1 MTARIGVLAAVLVL
15 GGLVAGCGDADRKGP
30 AGEPGQL
37 ALKDLGEFLKN
48 LPADAPL
55 PDRTRLFR
63 DRFAALETEIGK
75 VVVGQ
80 PEVVRGTLTALFV
93 GGHVLLEG
101 VPGLGK
107 TLLVRT
113 LAQALDLSFNRVQFT
128 PDLMPAD
135 IIGTNIISEAPDGK
149 RVFSFQPGPLFA
161 QIVLADE
168 INRATPK
175 TQSALLE
182 AMQEHSITV
191 GGTMHRLQEPFF
203 VMATQNP
210 IEQEGTYPLPE
221 AQLDRFF
228 FKLIVNYSGRE
239 EMATILDRTTR
250 GEWPQPERVMTGEEI
265 RQWQQLV
272 REVLVAPPVQDYAIR
287 LVLAT
292 HPQGEFATAE
302 ANKYIRR
309 GASPRGA
316 QAIVL
321 AGKVRALLE
330 GRYNVSFEDIRRVYL
345 PALRHRVLLNFEAQA
360 ENIPSDTVLAQILNE
375 VKEKPADLVKPVPA

>member
-1 MTARIGVLAAVLVL
+1 MQQRA
-15 GGLVAGCGDADRKGP
+15 
-30 AGEPGQL
+30 EQ
-37 ALKDLGEFLKN
+37 
-48 LPADAPL
+48 
-55 PDRTRLFR
+55 FR
-63 DRFAALETEIGK
+63 QAYNKLYAEIGK
-75 VVVGQ
+75 VIVGHSDI
-80 PEVVRGTLTALFV
+80 VHGVLTCLFV
-93 GGHVLLEG
+93 GGHALLEG

-113 LAQALDLSFNRVQFT
+113 LSQAIDLQFNRIQFT
-128 PDLMPAD
+128 PDLMPSD
-135 IIGTNIISEAPDGK
+135 IIGTNIISEGMDGK
-149 RVFSFQPGPLFA
+149 RVFSFQAGPLFA

-182 AMQEHSITV
+182 AMQEHSVTV
-191 GGTMHRLQEPFF
+191 GGTIHRLQEPFF

-228 FKLIVNYSGRE
+228 FKLIVNYSGRD

-250 GEWPQPERVMTGEEI
+250 SEWPKAEKVMDGAEI
-265 RQWQQLV
+265 LQWQELV

-287 LVLAT
+287 LVMAT
-292 HPQGEFATAE
+292 HPQGEFATPDT
-302 ANKYIRR
+302 NKYIRF

-316 QAIVL
+316 QALVL
-321 AGKVRALLE
+321 GGKVRALLE

-345 PALRHRVLLNFEAQA
+345 PAMRHRVLLNFEAQA

-375 VKEKPADLVKPVPA
+375 VKEKPGDIMKPVPA

>member
-1 MTARIGVLAAVLVL
+1 MPTANEFEAQVVQFRAAYQSVFNEISKVIVGHGEIVHGVLT
-15 GGLVAGCGDADRKGP
+15 C
-30 AGEPGQL
+30 
-37 ALKDLGEFLKN
+37 
-48 LPADAPL
+48 
-55 PDRTRLFR
+55 
-63 DRFAALETEIGK
+63 
-75 VVVGQ
+75 
-80 PEVVRGTLTALFV
+80 LFV
-93 GGHVLLEG
+93 GGHDLLEG

-113 LAQALDLSFNRVQFT
+113 LSEVLDLDFNRIQFT
-128 PDLMPAD
+128 PDLMPSD
-135 IIGTNIISEAPDGK
+135 IMGTNIISEGADGK
-149 RVFSFQPGPLFA
+149 RVFSFQPGPMFA

-168 INRATPK
+168 VNRATPK

-182 AMQEHSITV
+182 AMQEHSVTI
-191 GGTMHRLQEPFF
+191 GGTIHRLEEPFF

-250 GEWPQPERVMTGEEI
+250 GEWPTAEKVMDGAQI

-287 LVLAT
+287 LVMAT
-292 HPQGEFATAE
+292 HPQGEFATAD
-302 ANKYIRR
+302 ANRYIRC

-316 QAIVL
+316 QSLVL

-345 PALRHRVLLNFEAQA
+345 PSLRHRVLLNFEAQA
-360 ENIPSDTVLAQILNE
+360 ENIPSDTVLASILNE
-375 VKEKPADLVKPVPA
+375 VKEKPADLVRAAV

>member
-1 MTARIGVLAAVLVL
+1 MSSTTSMPERAEQFRQAYGRVRAELGKVIVGHGDVVDGVLT
-15 GGLVAGCGDADRKGP
+15 C
-30 AGEPGQL
+30 
-37 ALKDLGEFLKN
+37 
-48 LPADAPL
+48 
-55 PDRTRLFR
+55 
-63 DRFAALETEIGK
+63 
-75 VVVGQ
+75 
-80 PEVVRGTLTALFV
+80 LFV
-93 GGHVLLEG
+93 GGHALLEG

-107 TLLVRT
+107 TLLVRA
-113 LAQALDLSFNRVQFT
+113 LSQVLDLKFSRIQFT

-135 IIGTNIISEAPDGK
+135 ILGTNIISEAPDG
-149 RVFSFQPGPLFA
+149 RRSFSFQPGPLFA

-191 GGTMHRLQEPFF
+191 GGTVHRLQEPFF
-203 VMATQNP
+203 VLATQNP

-228 FKLIVNYSGRE
+228 FKLIVNYSGRD

-250 GEWPQPERVMTGEEI
+250 NEWPQPERVMSGAEI
-265 RQWQQLV
+265 LEWQSLI
-272 REVLVAPPVQDYAIR
+272 REVLIAPAVQDYAIR

-292 HPQGEFATAE
+292 HPQGEFAAGD
-302 ANKYIRR
+302 ANRFIRC
-309 GASPRGA
+309 GASPRAA

-321 AGKVRALLE
+321 ASKVRALLQA
-330 GRYNVSFEDIRRVYL
+330 RYNVSFDDVRSAYL

-360 ENIPSDTVLAQILNE
+360 ENIQPDQVLATILND
-375 VKEKPADLVKPVPA
+375 VPEKAPASAAHTV

>member
-1 MTARIGVLAAVLVL
+1 MSSPSMQERANEFRQAYARV
-15 GGLVAGCGDADRKGP
+15 
-30 AGEPGQL
+30 QQ
-37 ALKDLGEFLKN
+37 
-48 LPADAPL
+48 
-55 PDRTRLFR
+55 
-63 DRFAALETEIGK
+63 EIGK
-75 VVVGQ
+75 VIVGHA
-80 PEVVRGTLTALFV
+80 EIVHGVLTCLFV
-93 GGHVLLEG
+93 GGHALLEG

-113 LAQALDLSFNRVQFT
+113 LSQVLELKFNRIQFT

-149 RVFSFQPGPLFA
+149 RAFSFQPGPLFA

-191 GGTMHRLQEPFF
+191 GGTIHRLQEPFL

-250 GEWPQPERVMTGEEI
+250 NEWPQPERAMLGDEI
-265 RQWQQLV
+265 LKWQQLV

-287 LVLAT
+287 LVMAT
-292 HPQGEFATAE
+292 HPGGEFAVGET
-302 ANKYIRR
+302 NKYIRC

-316 QAIVL
+316 QALVL

-345 PALRHRVLLNFEAQA
+345 PALRHRILLNFEAQA
-360 ENIPSDTVLAQILNE
+360 ENIPSDQVLTQIQKE
-375 VKEKPADLVKPVPA
+375 VKEKPADVPTVKAG